1 MYLLKYLYSGTSL
14 SHMNITQYKDKD
26 RCNFYILKKILVLL
40 RDQKVQLKKSNLED
54 FTDPLRLFSI
64 IIFISMIIEG
74 MEK

>member
-14 SHMNITQYKDKD
+14 SHMNTTQYKDKD